1 MSRLSPWE
9 WMMNDEP
16 HTLSGAYA
24 VHALPYAEWVLFEEH
39 LRACQICGAEVR
51 RLREA
56 AARLAETVA
65 ESPPDRLRGRLLAAA
80 HESRGRSEGGV
91 PDDSPTIWRRPETRA
106 PGAVPADA
114 PTRALPPGHPAR
126 SGGVGPAG
134 GGPEGGGLEGGGPES
149 GENVVPVGRKRSK
162 ALAGLVAVSAAAAVA
177 LGAVAFDAR
186 RDLGELTARNDEL
199 VAVLAASDA
208 ETLRRPVTSGGT
220 VTVVISRSKGRMVF
234 TSSDL
239 RKLPDTQTYELWLMG
254 PGGPRPAGVLGP
266 AEDGV
271 TAPMML
277 TPLRDDDHVAIT
289 VEPASGSEKPTT
301 QPIMLAE
308 LPEA

>member
-1 MSRLSPWE
+1 
-9 WMMNDEP
+9 MNDEP

-39 LRACQICGAEVR
+39 LRACQVCGAEVR

-65 ESPPDRLRGRLLAAA
+65 ESPPDRLRSRLLAAA
-80 HESRGRSEGGV
+80 HESRARSEGGV
-91 PDDSPTIWRRPETRA
+91 PDDSPTIWRRPETRGS
-106 PGAVPADA
+106 GAAPADA
-114 PTRALPPGHPAR
+114 PTLALPPGHPAR
-126 SGGVGPAG
+126 SAG
-134 GGPEGGGLEGGGPES
+134 GGPAGRGPESGGPES
-149 GENVVPVGRKRSK
+149 RRNVVPLRRKRSK
-162 ALAGLVAVSAAAAVA
+162 VVAGLVAMSAAAAVA

-186 RDLGELTARNDEL
+186 RDLGELTARNGEL
-199 VAVLAASDA
+199 VAVLAAPDA

-220 VTVVISRSKGRMVF
+220 ATVVISRSKGRMVF

-239 RKLPDTQTYELWLMG
+239 RKLPDTQAYELWLMG
-254 PGGPRPAGVLGP
+254 PGGPRRAGMLGP

-271 TAPMML
+271 TAPMMI
-277 TPLRDDDHVAIT
+277 TPLRDDDRVAIT